1 MHGAWWGKE
10 MCHGGLQQKFAVQYE
25 LLRATWRRK
34 IVQDGWL
41 HEGLDSS
48 LPYALFCDASMHACM
63 YGGIWLRLRE
73 VGQTIARLT
82 AAVSDAW
89 QTNVA
94 SWPFL
99 A

>member
-48 LPYALFCDASMHACM
+48 LPYALFCDACMHVCM
-63 YGGIWLRLRE
+63 VEYGSGCARSDRLLRGSRRRCPMP
-73 VGQTIARLT
+73 GRQM
-82 AAVSDAW
+82 
-89 QTNVA
+89 
-94 SWPFL
+94 
-99 A
+99 